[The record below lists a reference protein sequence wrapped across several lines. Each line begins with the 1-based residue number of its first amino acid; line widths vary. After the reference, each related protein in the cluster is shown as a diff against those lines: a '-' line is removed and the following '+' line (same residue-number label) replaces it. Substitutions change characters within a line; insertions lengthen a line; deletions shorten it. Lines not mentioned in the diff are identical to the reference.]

1 MVQPIDDKFLFY
13 FYASVLVNIS
23 FINNKQFIW
32 GDILHIIN
40 EMNEPTMGNPIVPMK
55 KEQLYFLEFY
65 KLQL

>member
-23 FINNKQFIW
+23 FINNKQFIR
-32 GDILHIIN
+32 GDILHIKN
-40 EMNEPTMGNPIVPMK
+40 EMNEPTMGNSIVLMK